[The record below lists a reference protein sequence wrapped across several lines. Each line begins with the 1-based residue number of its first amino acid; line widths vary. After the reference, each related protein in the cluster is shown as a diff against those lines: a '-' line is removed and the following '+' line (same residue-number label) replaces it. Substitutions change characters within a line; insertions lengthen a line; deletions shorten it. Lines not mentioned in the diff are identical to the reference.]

1 MLRLKKASS
10 QSTRPNRGSADQGCN
25 SRASVRDR
33 IPGAS
38 PRTKRLSTISRN
50 VKVPIVVRLTGTN
63 EQEAVKILQGI
74 GMTALSDMDEAVSQ
88 VVARAREA
96 A

>member
-1 MLRLKKASS
+1 M
-10 QSTRPNRGSADQGCN
+10 
-25 SRASVRDR
+25 
-33 IPGAS
+33 
-38 PRTKRLSTISRN
+38 
-50 VKVPIVVRLTGTN
+50 KVPIVVRLTGTN